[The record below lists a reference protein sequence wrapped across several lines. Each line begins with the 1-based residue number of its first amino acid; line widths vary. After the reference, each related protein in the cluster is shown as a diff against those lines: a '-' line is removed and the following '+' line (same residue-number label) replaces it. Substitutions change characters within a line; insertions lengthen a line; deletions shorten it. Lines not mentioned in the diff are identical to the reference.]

1 MLYGL
6 ERLPAG
12 KRKLNL
18 SVEIERM
25 FVEDFPDRSILFDE
39 QAARLYAKIV
49 QQRDVVG
56 RPIAELDAMIVAIAR
71 SRHAAV
77 ATRNTRDFDGC
88 GVRVINPWVE

>member
-1 MLYGL
+1 MIVLDMHVVSEVLKPSPRRSLSVGSRLSIPGGLFITTITQVEVLYGL

-49 QQRDVVG
+49 Q
-56 RPIAELDAMIVAIAR
+56 
-71 SRHAAV
+71 
-77 ATRNTRDFDGC
+77 
-88 GVRVINPWVE
+88 